1 MFGKS
6 PGMLGDDD
14 DVSANP
20 SSSPQ
25 ITANLSPS
33 LDSIVVGATPPVV
46 CVESGGTKL
55 EEIVAARLL
64 STVSYN
70 VSIFSPLPNS
80 KIPCKSP
87 VLLPKLNPA
96 P

>member
-1 MFGKS
+1 MFGNS
-6 PGMLGDDD
+6 PGMLGDDG
-14 DVSANP
+14 DVSTNP

-25 ITANLSPS
+25 ITSNLSPS
-33 LDSIVVGATPPVV
+33 LDSTVVGATPPVV
-46 CVESGGTKL
+46 CVDSGGTKI